1 VSGCVIAGSGMTPF
15 GRHESVS
22 LKTLAAKASRDAI
35 ADAGIDAAEIDAC
48 VFANAMAGLM
58 SGQECIR
65 GQVVLHAM
73 GLGGIA
79 VVNVENACAS
89 GSTALHQASAM
100 IAAGMAE
107 IVLVLGAEKLYDADK
122 QRSFGALASAV
133 DVEERDRILE
143 ELRREGGGDAS
154 ARSMFMDY
162 YADLA
167 RRHMESYGSTA
178 SDFAEIT
185 AKNSRH
191 GSLNQLS
198 QFRSVLT
205 VAEVLAA
212 PPIVGPLTRPM
223 CSAIGDGAAAV
234 VVMSEVKARSKGVRL
249 PVRVAAMALQSAG
262 GLNIASVSSR
272 AAERAYAAAGLGP
285 GDLDVVECH
294 DAAAPAELVLY
305 EDLGLCARGD
315 GARFL
320 RDGASELGGRLP
332 VNPSGGLLRRGH
344 PVGATGLAQI
354 VELSEQL
361 RGRSGARQVENARVA
376 LAENGG
382 GLIAGDSAALC
393 VTILVA

>member
-1 VSGCVIAGSGMTPF
+1 MSRCIIAGSGMTAF
-15 GRHESVS
+15 GRHESTS
-22 LKTLAAKASRDAI
+22 LKALGAQAAHAAL
-35 ADAGIDAAEIDAC
+35 ADAGVGTAEIDTV

-65 GQVVLHAM
+65 GQVVLQAM

-79 VVNVENACAS
+79 VINVENACAS
-89 GSTALHQASAM
+89 GSTALHQACALIGS
-100 IAAGMAE
+100 GMAE
-107 IVLVLGAEKLYDADK
+107 VVLVLGAEKLYDSDK
-122 QRSFGALASAV
+122 QRSFNALASAV
-133 DVEERDRILE
+133 DVEERDRILT
-143 ELRREGGGDAS
+143 ELQREGGVDARP
-154 ARSMFMDY
+154 RSMFMDY

-167 RRHMESYGSTA
+167 RRHMNSYGSTA
-178 SDFAEIT
+178 RDFAEIA

-191 GSLNQLS
+191 GSHNDRA

-205 VAEVLAA
+205 ADDVLGA
-212 PPIVGPLTRPM
+212 PSIVGPLTRPM

-234 VVMSEVKARSKGVRL
+234 VVMSEAKARAKGVSR
-249 PVRVAAMALQSAG
+249 PVRVAAIALQSG
-262 GLNIASVSSR
+262 GGSDSASVSSR
-272 AAERAYAAAGLGP
+272 AAARAFATAGIGP

-305 EDLGLCARGD
+305 EDLGLCAPGD
-315 GARFL
+315 GVRFL
-320 RDGASELGGRLP
+320 AAGATALGGRLP

-354 VELSEQL
+354 VELTEQL